1 MNVSSE
7 AVARRQSQE
16 PLAASHPQ
24 RRLRGSQDRLSR
36 EETSSPVALGS
47 LREDCSWQR
56 SHERAG
62 AQRFCRHH
70 LFSGVLLKQ

>member
-7 AVARRQSQE
+7 AVARQSQE